1 MSKQLSIQEENG
13 LYVVQDRTEGGF
25 INRFDRL
32 QYNWKTVW
40 DINLELIEMIRNND
54 DVLPILVNTE
64 YTDYRQVVLAKS
76 RHLKELK
83 IHLGIIKPEVSD
95 ETYII
100 YFDNIKNKFACRK
113 GIVKAKTFEI
123 TGGEKFRKSNTQFI
137 AKSEVTEDEFE
148 EKRQLALEYNKKVDE
163 LSQLRR
169 NTKKQLIYLFFF
181 F

>member
-1 MSKQLSIQEENG
+1 MSKQLSIQEESG

-25 INRFDRL
+25 VNRFDRL

-40 DINLELIEMIRNND
+40 NSNFELIEMIRNKE
-54 DVLPILVNTE
+54 DVLPILGNTE
-64 YTDYRQVVLAKS
+64 YSDYRQVILAKS

-113 GIVKAKTFEI
+113 GTVKAKTFEI
-123 TGGEKFRKSNTQFI
+123 TGGEKFRKSNTQFV
-137 AKSEVTEDEFE
+137 AKSEVPEEVFE
-148 EKRQLALEYNKKVDE
+148 EKRQIAIEYNKKVDE
-163 LSQLRR
+163 LLQLRKS
-169 NTKKQLIYLFFF
+169 TKKQLFENEA
-181 F
+181 